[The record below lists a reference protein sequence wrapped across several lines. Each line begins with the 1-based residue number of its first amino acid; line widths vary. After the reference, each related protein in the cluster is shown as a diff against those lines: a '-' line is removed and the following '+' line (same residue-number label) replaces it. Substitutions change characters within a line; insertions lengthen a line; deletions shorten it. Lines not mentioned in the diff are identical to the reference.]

1 MAPIYSIEELKRLVT
16 PVAEKYDA
24 RQLHLFGSFA
34 RGEADEDSDI
44 DLRLDMGKTLGLFAL
59 SSFAIDLEEAL
70 DRKVDLL
77 TTGALDEKFLARIQP
92 EEVLLYAKQ

>member
-1 MAPIYSIEELKRLVT
+1 MVSMYSIEELKRLVT

-24 RQLHLFGSFA
+24 RQLYLFGSYA

-44 DLRLDMGKTLGLFAL
+44 DFRLDMGKTLGLFAL

-70 DRKVDLL
+70 DCKVDLL
-77 TTGALDEKFLARIQP
+77 TTGALDEKFLAHIRL